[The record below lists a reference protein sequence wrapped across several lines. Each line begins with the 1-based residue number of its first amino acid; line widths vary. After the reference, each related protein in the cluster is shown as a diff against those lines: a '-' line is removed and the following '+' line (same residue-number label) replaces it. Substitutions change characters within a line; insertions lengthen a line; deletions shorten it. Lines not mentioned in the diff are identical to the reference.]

1 MGGRGRGRGSRGR
14 GRGGREAYPSANRG
28 ATSARVGDG
37 DGGGMDPMMT
47 MIIGQSAAQ
56 GVQDGIQNV
65 TAANNRDKEE
75 ERIAEARRRASYYNY
90 V

>member
-1 MGGRGRGRGSRGR
+1 
-14 GRGGREAYPSANRG
+14 
-28 ATSARVGDG
+28 
-37 DGGGMDPMMT
+37 MMT